1 MPRLQLDI
9 DDIRR
14 LPLTHTATIPE
25 DYLDVMGHMNMM
37 WYSHLF
43 VMGLRGLMAS
53 IGFGDLHDKK
63 YHHGAFAL
71 EAHLR
76 YLSEVRVGHDV
87 SIHARIVGVSEKRYH
102 FLLFM
107 ANDTNEDVAAMLEHL
122 GSYADLRIRRTAPIP
137 EPFVT
142 RLCDLA
148 AEHAK
153 LSWEAPLCGV
163 MAP

>member
-1 MPRLQLDI
+1 M
-9 DDIRR
+9 
-14 LPLTHTATIPE
+14 
-25 DYLDVMGHMNMM
+25 MGHMNMM

-53 IGFGDLHDKK
+53 IGFSALHDENH
-63 YHHGAFAL
+63 HHGAFAL
-71 EAHLR
+71 EAHLH

-87 SIHARIVGVSEKRYH
+87 AIHARVVGVSAKRYH

-107 ANDTNEDVAAMLEHL
+107 ANETKEDVAATLEHL

-142 RLCDLA
+142 RLNDLA
-148 AEHAK
+148 AEHARLRWK
-153 LSWEAPLCGV
+153 APLCGV